1 VLAGVRADL
10 ARLPA
15 VVTVSDPAGALQ
27 SGPEA
32 AVAAGAVSPDGR
44 VALVTLRYP
53 VIEELSA
60 GDLADLKKVLA
71 AHRDRPAHGDCV
83 VEVDEPVDPREVVD
97 APDQRLGRALVALRL
112 GPEGAEGLAPG
123 QQVRVIERSGIDGQR
138 RRRPVRQARGRDD
151 SRAIAR
157 ERLPDLI
164 GDLQRDQSASCW

>member
-1 VLAGVRADL
+1 
-10 ARLPA
+10 
-15 VVTVSDPAGALQ
+15 VV
-27 SGPEA
+27 E
-32 AVAAGAVSPDGR
+32 
-44 VALVTLRYP
+44 
-53 VIEELSA
+53 
-60 GDLADLKKVLA
+60 VLA